1 MRVLPFF
8 LVAILGVASALS
20 KNRVRKRFILTL
32 APKETC
38 GTACVDRV
46 KNAVTSL
53 LFQGKPARCEVVR
66 HNENLRMLTIQCGCV
81 RSDTTAMLLNER
93 MKEIEG
99 VRHSCQDAI
108 LTTIPTDSSVHD
120 EGTGSPETAMFQPIS
135 REVLP
140 NGFVPYNWGVDRI
153 NEESSPLDKLPMD
166 FSCYPNQ
173 GKGVRIFVI
182 DTGCR
187 TDHDEFVN
195 IEITTEKAPGSAF
208 HSGKDDHG
216 HGTHIAAVVGGAN
229 VGMARKASIT
239 CIKAFDKN
247 GNGAATDTIAA
258 VEHVLAEKAKNTS
271 VPFVVNLSYSA
282 LTGFT
287 TTPLDEIVYSSSAHG
302 IVFVVSAGNAA
313 VNSCFFS
320 PSKAE
325 QAFTVAASTK
335 RDTLEVDS
343 NIGPCVEFIAPGH
356 EIVSAGI
363 KSPVEYE
370 SMNGTSMAT
379 PHISGLS
386 ALVLAENSHMQS
398 SPDTVRDS
406 LYEILLTRTA
416 NVSNFMM
423 PLMHTSC
430 DASQEDV
437 KTRRLKSTAAAV
449 GPVETR
455 EPNLDASEDDEDNL
469 LPIESPELM
478 EILSASPPPP
488 SSTPSQALSEQTLTE
503 QRHDLNSA
511 PEKRRTKSRK
521 PKDILLVLIN
531 WLRKNS

>member
-1 MRVLPFF
+1 MRVLP
-8 LVAILGVASALS
+8 LLLATLLAVANALS
-20 KNRVRKRFILTL
+20 KNRIRKRFILAL
-32 APKETC
+32 ESQERC
-38 GTACVDRV
+38 DTACVDRV
-46 KNAVTSL
+46 KSAVGSL
-53 LFQGKPARCEVVR
+53 RFQGKPAHCEIVR
-66 HNENLRMLTIQCGCV
+66 HNENLRMLTTQCGCV
-81 RSDTTAMLLNER
+81 RSDATAMLLNER
-93 MKEIEG
+93 LNDIDG

-108 LTTIPTDSSVHD
+108 LTTTPTDSDALD
-120 EGTGSPETAMFQPIS
+120 EDTGGPDTAMFQPIS
-135 REVLP
+135 RDVLP

-153 NEESSPLDKLPMD
+153 DEESAPLDKLPID

-173 GKGVRIFVI
+173 GQGVRIFVI

-187 TDHDEFVN
+187 TDHEEFAD
-195 IEITTEKAPGSAF
+195 IEITTEKAPGSVF
-208 HSGKDDHG
+208 RSGKDDHG

-335 RDTLEVDS
+335 RDTLEADS

-363 KSPVEYE
+363 KSPAEYE

-386 ALVLAENSHMQS
+386 ALVLAEYPHLQN
-398 SPDTVRDS
+398 SPDSVRNS

-423 PLMHTSC
+423 PLMQTGC
-430 DASQEDV
+430 DASREDL
-437 KTRRLKSTAAAV
+437 KTQPFESLPAAIGPAEST
-449 GPVETR
+449 
-455 EPNLDASEDDEDNL
+455 EPHLDELQDDEDDL
-469 LPIESPELM
+469 LPTESPEWTEVLD
-478 EILSASPPPP
+478 ASPPPP
-488 SSTPSQALSEQTLTE
+488 SSTTSEISSAQTLTE
-503 QRHDLNSA
+503 QTEALHSAEQKQRANRHKLKN
-511 PEKRRTKSRK
+511 
-521 PKDILLVLIN
+521 ILWELIN
-531 WLRKNS
+531 WLRSNS